1 MLAIV
6 GGDAVHRVE
15 GLPGESGPVGLTLG
29 LGRLR
34 ALGVTGLRV
43 ALPAPGHPLGLS
55 GPPEFNKR
63 ALEAEEA
70 VVCHGGALGLVPEVS
85 SVGPAG
91 DEHVE
96 VVWHCLEVR
105 EAPPADVPSLGEA
118 ERELAEGLREATE
131 VLSRLDVAASGPVAE
146 AAIDA
151 YRARAERGREVL
163 APGYPPRAVRVLELA
178 QRIGLLISVAFE
190 NGHGGAV
197 SASEMASRTAA
208 LRPVERTARRAG
220 PLAAC
225 CPAAAAGR
233 GGGIA
238 HRRLPGAARAHPCR
252 PGGTIARSWDGLMV
266 GAAERGRAQ
275 WLAVMLPKVGLSA
288 AMRLALRPVTVTGT
302 STGTWT
308 SRPEA
313 TPGEPT
319 AALSATESAKAA
331 PDEAPAARPAAVT
344 VRAAFLAKFM
354 SCVPPASYVSGPAAG
369 RALINARWLRG
380 GTRRRRERPL
390 RRIEAMERLQD
401 ET

>member
-6 GGDAVHRVE
+6 GEDAVHRVE

-85 SVGPAG
+85 TVGPEG

-118 ERELAEGLREATE
+118 ERELAEALREATA

-151 YRARAERGREVL
+151 YRARAEQGREVL

-178 QRIGLLISVAFE
+178 QRVGLLISVAFE

-208 LRPVERTARRAG
+208 LRPVERTARRAQV
-220 PLAAC
+220 AAYN
-225 CPAAAAGR
+225 AFVEER
-233 GGGIA
+233 
-238 HRRLPGAARAHPCR
+238 
-252 PGGTIARSWDGLMV
+252 
-266 GAAERGRAQ
+266 ERGR
-275 WLAVMLPKVGLSA
+275 
-288 AMRLALRPVTVTGT
+288 
-302 STGTWT
+302 
-308 SRPEA
+308 
-313 TPGEPT
+313 
-319 AALSATESAKAA
+319 
-331 PDEAPAARPAAVT
+331 
-344 VRAAFLAKFM
+344 
-354 SCVPPASYVSGPAAG
+354 
-369 RALINARWLRG
+369 
-380 GTRRRRERPL
+380 
-390 RRIEAMERLQD
+390 
-401 ET
+401 